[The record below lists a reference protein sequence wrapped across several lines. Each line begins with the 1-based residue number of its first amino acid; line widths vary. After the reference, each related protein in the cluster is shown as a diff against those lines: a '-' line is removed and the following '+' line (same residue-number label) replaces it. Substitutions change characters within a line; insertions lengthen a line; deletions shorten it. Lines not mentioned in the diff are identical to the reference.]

1 MQITTYVQYLASIT
15 YTFTI
20 FDKYIDPSDYGR
32 TALTS
37 NTVSAR
43 QFSNIVLVPQTS
55 IRWRRQT
62 FIKANVD
69 GSLISR
75 AAYRFTLNNNLQY
88 VSNYDQPNN
97 VESSNSFGILYEF
110 EGSDII
116 SSSKFYCITREYPAN
131 KYSFYKEYELNCVYY
146 AANTVLIKSLPSHI
160 LSPNFHYDFIIYY
173 NQGASANLFSY
184 GNSNKKIKVTTVDK
198 YASGTLQY
206 FD

>member
-1 MQITTYVQYLASIT
+1 MA
-15 YTFTI
+15 
-20 FDKYIDPSDYGR
+20 
-32 TALTS
+32 
-37 NTVSAR
+37 
-43 QFSNIVLVPQTS
+43 QTDLHQGQC
-55 IRWRRQT
+55 WR
-62 FIKANVD
+62 F
-69 GSLISR
+69 LISR

-116 SSSKFYCITREYPAN
+116 SSSKFYCITREY
-131 KYSFYKEYELNCVYY
+131 
-146 AANTVLIKSLPSHI
+146 
-160 LSPNFHYDFIIYY
+160 Y